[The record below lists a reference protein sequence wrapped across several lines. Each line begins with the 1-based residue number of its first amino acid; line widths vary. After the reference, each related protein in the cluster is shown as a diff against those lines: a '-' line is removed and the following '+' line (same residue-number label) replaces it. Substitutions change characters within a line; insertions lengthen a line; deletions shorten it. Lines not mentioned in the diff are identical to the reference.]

1 MNPIKRNTTA
11 RSFIGGLAAFCLA
24 ASPLHAGELS
34 AMAGESIDLGRFHG
48 VVYYTSEDDGFRVV
62 ATIADG
68 EAGLPV
74 RFSATLAENQSAT
87 ISVPGE
93 LGEAGHSLEISRS
106 GDKLTL
112 KEGVPAA
119 SIAASPEMQATAE

>member
-1 MNPIKRNTTA
+1 MIPLNRSTTM
-11 RSFIGGLAAFCLA
+11 RSLIGGLAAFYLA
-24 ASPLHAGELS
+24 TTPLHAGELS

-74 RFSATLAENQSAT
+74 RFSATLADNHTTT

-93 LGEAGHSLEISRS
+93 LGEAAHSLEISRS
-106 GDKLTL
+106 GDKLTV
-112 KEGVPAA
+112 KEVDFA
-119 SIAASPEMQATAE
+119 SSPEMQATAE

>member
-1 MNPIKRNTTA
+1 MKSIKRNATA
-11 RSFIGGLAAFCLA
+11 RNLISGLAAIYLTTT
-24 ASPLHAGELS
+24 PLHAGELS
-34 AMAGESIDLGRFHG
+34 AVAGESIELGRFHG
-48 VVYYTSEDDGFRVV
+48 VIYHTIEDDGFRVV

-74 RFSATLAENQSAT
+74 RFSVTLADNHTAT

-93 LGEAGHSLEISRS
+93 LGEAAHSLAVSRS

-112 KEGVPAA
+112 KEVGPSSTAG
-119 SIAASPEMQATAE
+119 SPEMQATAE